1 MLDGARDADGDVELG
16 GDDLASLA
24 DLHVVGDVAG
34 VNSGTGGA
42 NAGTELV
49 GQGVEHLLEVVRGL
63 QRTAAGN
70 NLKIAKNLQFFSLPL
85 VPKQALVGQTW

>member
-1 MLDGARDADGDVELG
+1 MLDGAGDADGDVELG

-34 VNSGTGGA
+34 VDGGTGSA
-42 NAGTELV
+42 NTGTELV

-63 QRTAAGN
+63 QGTAARN
-70 NLKIAKNLQFFSLPL
+70 NLE
-85 VPKQALVGQTW
+85 T